1 MENRQIADNLYIS
14 MANWNAINRVEE
26 IPRLQRLCIWKRGT

>member
-1 MENRQIADNLYIS
+1 